1 VRERDYETPCADI
14 SRARSRWTQFVACRG
29 DFTVELERVGIAER
43 TGPLVG
49 GHRRKQGAT
58 IAPSTSR
65 REDDGG
71 PLDVRSRIEVREFA
85 LTVRFWLK
93 GRDRIA
99 P

>member
-1 VRERDYETPCADI
+1 M
-14 SRARSRWTQFVACRG
+14 
-29 DFTVELERVGIAER
+29 ELERVGIAER
-43 TGPLVG
+43 TRPLVG
-49 GHRRKQGAT
+49 GHRRKRGAT

-71 PLDVRSRIEVREFA
+71 PLDVQSRIEVRELA
-85 LTVRFWLK
+85 SAVRLWLK

>member
-1 VRERDYETPCADI
+1 
-14 SRARSRWTQFVACRG
+14 
-29 DFTVELERVGIAER
+29 VELERVGIAER